1 MHTLGDVIQPW
12 DVNERVLERENDN
25 EYESIYVVR
34 KSLLSL
40 FKEFSSSGDVVS
52 AVWTVEIMILWHLY
66 LLQHILMTFL
76 VFYIAPTSLVVF
88 LQMFLFTHVIFSF
101 RSIIFTARFLCCIG
115 SYNTF

>member
-40 FKEFSSSGDVVS
+40 FKEFSSSGDLVS
-52 AVWTVEIMILWHLY
+52 AV
-66 LLQHILMTFL
+66 
-76 VFYIAPTSLVVF
+76 
-88 LQMFLFTHVIFSF
+88 
-101 RSIIFTARFLCCIG
+101 
-115 SYNTF
+115 